1 MDSINLLKWSRNDEI
16 IAEIN
21 SDDYSEG
28 DSLYIAYQGKTFR
41 VRIKNNKEKN
51 VILKVIE

>member
-1 MDSINLLKWSRNDEI
+1 MDSIKPLKWCRNDEI
-16 IAEIN
+16 IAETN
-21 SDDYSEG
+21 NDNYSKG
-28 DSLYIAYQGKTFR
+28 DLLYIAYQGKTFK